1 MLEWGKKKQ
10 TPGWARWH
18 DAHVSDNSV
27 KRDTSGQLTAPQNAL
42 LVEMKRA
49 TNRYAELKELAK
61 TRGVKGQGP
70 NVILQHAF
78 GVGKTKVKECIQ
90 KYHAQNGTTERKKRS
105 DAGKTMANSERK
117 RNQACTPL
125 NDFKKLK
132 RKQHSGEVLK
142 DAELKESYANL
153 SEAAILQCNGGDEF
167 VQERNGLSYGVRKV
181 TQPLM
186 EDDEGYTPDLATME
200 APTRKVVGVKV
211 CEVIEGVDVDK
222 MKKLSIL
229 FQTST
234 ITTLV
239 SILTLMNWRS
249 LQGTLETRT
258 MTTSPMNRR
267 RGTISSVG
275 LLKTRVW
282 RIIKMSSLLTLATNN
297 SIHVE

>member
-1 MLEWGKKKQ
+1 
-10 TPGWARWH
+10 
-18 DAHVSDNSV
+18 
-27 KRDTSGQLTAPQNAL
+27 
-42 LVEMKRA
+42 
-49 TNRYAELKELAK
+49 
-61 TRGVKGQGP
+61 
-70 NVILQHAF
+70 
-78 GVGKTKVKECIQ
+78 
-90 KYHAQNGTTERKKRS
+90 
-105 DAGKTMANSERK
+105 
-117 RNQACTPL
+117 
-125 NDFKKLK
+125 
-132 RKQHSGEVLK
+132 VLK